1 MASLE
6 ELVISLRADSSRVE
20 NALNSI
26 ENRLGRLGSA
36 SEQAGTTLQ
45 NAFNRTNFSQLT
57 TRLQQVQRAQE
68 NVQRAFNT
76 GQINVG
82 QYQRAI
88 QPLNQLRDSLNSLTP
103 SINRPVQAVNSLSSS
118 FSRSFSS
125 ASSLQTGLSGLGSV
139 VGTLLNPVTLAIAG
153 FTALAG
159 AFTLGVKSALD
170 AGVELERQKLGL
182 AGLINATTQFSTA
195 QGKALTPQENLNA
208 SVEQAG
214 GLFQELR
221 KQAILLADIDTNDLL
236 QASQAGLVGLGKAGI
251 TNFKEQADVIGTV
264 TAALKQLKPNMTEA
278 EKKFEIRA
286 FLGGDFGN
294 AKADFASLIASV
306 NGGAEAFKK
315 QYDEAVKNGT
325 AYEFLREKLS
335 SFKDSAILSADT
347 VSNKFSVISES
358 ADLVNTAIGSGML
371 PAFKSLQDSIIG
383 NFWEKQADGS
393 LKFKDSILQTAE
405 SIGVNLGQAFTAI
418 EPIIKPVFD
427 IILNSIELVGNAIGA
442 FAEAVGI
449 NVQDSSNQLQGF
461 ASVIDFVG
469 DRIGGLVKIVVGGF
483 QIAIGVAKTFAGAFT
498 GVFEDAINLIIDVV
512 NKVQFLGAA
521 FQLLSTIIIDSVA
534 EWTAPFRESVVQTF
548 NDSLQAVQDFIQP
561 FVSGFQSAI
570 NWVANKFNE
579 ISGATSNTLNSA
591 NAQVSSFNQK
601 LVSQFQGA
609 INAVIGL
616 LNGLRAAFVS
626 VFNNVA
632 GIINNFGGKVSQ
644 MTGGGFKPIDLKS
657 KLGLDA
663 KSVKA
668 QFKSAGGNISAG
680 FGELFNG
687 RNQKKLPKTKGSG
700 IDLSSLTAGSKGGGA
715 GDSGKKAKGKK
726 AKGDGLA
733 GDRNRLALLNE
744 EGVSLE
750 KQAQTLE
757 KIFAKKKS
765 ILAESIKNN
774 ALTLKQAQDEA
785 NQDVGKERRNLE
797 QETAL
802 SSLEVERAKIEQ
814 AKALGLINEKT
825 ASQKLTA
832 LDQEKIKLEANFA
845 AENARI
851 ETANKI
857 SGIEKE
863 KAGIQEKLT
872 QLIQDSNLKEF
883 EKLATLDAT
892 REKLN
897 GQITALQGQKDKFD
911 DIKKLQNELLK
922 NDLER
927 KKVLGELSLDQANK
941 LSELETELGKKN
953 ILIEKEKELLGIKQK
968 SIGLQAS
975 NKSQLESI
983 SAQTEIN
990 KTKFQ
995 GLKDLAKGFGDNLKS
1010 AFEEGKFNA
1019 EKFFN
1024 GMIELLSNF
1033 ATKAIE
1039 TLFSAGGQGGGGG
1052 GILGSLFSSF
1062 GGMGG
1067 GQSRG
1072 GGAGFSNG
1080 APSDGGYE
1088 DAGGVFHSW
1097 SESLNKSTQ
1106 NLDTFSLS
1114 CSQTDGS
1121 LGGLGQGLSGIAG
1134 TFGSV
1139 LQGAGQQIGG
1149 FAGTAL
1155 SAFGS
1160 ILSGVLNA
1168 VMSAFGGGGG
1178 MALGFATGGLVKAAT
1193 GGYISGSG
1201 TGTSDSIPAMLS
1213 NGEYVINAKSTEQ
1226 FMPLLNAI
1234 NTGKFKGFSNG
1245 GVVMKSRGASAN
1257 GLPSSGI
1264 MNSMAV
1270 SKQPIINI
1278 NAMDSQD
1285 VIRALTKK
1293 DVRKHLFDT
1302 SNNAVQ
1308 TSSNKAFNRST
1319 MEFSK

>member
-45 NAFNRTNFSQLT
+45 NAFNRINFSQLT

-68 NVQRAFNT
+68 NLTRSFQS
-76 GQINVG
+76 GQINTG

-103 SINRPVQAVNSLSSS
+103 SINRPAQAINSLSSS

-170 AGVELERQKLGL
+170 AGVNLERQKLGL

-315 QYDEAVKNGT
+315 QYNEAVKNGT

-427 IILNSIELVGNAIGA
+427 IILSSIELVGNATGA
-442 FAEAVGI
+442 LGEAFGTTA
-449 NVQDSSNQLQGF
+449 QDSANGLQGL
-461 ASVIDFVG
+461 ATVIDFVG
-469 DRIGGLVKIVVGGF
+469 DRVGGLVKIIVGYN
-483 QIAIGVAKTFAGAFT
+483 QTLIGVVRATLGAIV
-498 GVFEDAINLIIDVV
+498 GVFENAINSI
-512 NKVQFLGAA
+512 
-521 FQLLSTIIIDSVA
+521 
-534 EWTAPFRESVVQTF
+534 
-548 NDSLQAVQDFIQP
+548 
-561 FVSGFQSAI
+561 
-570 NWVANKFNE
+570 
-579 ISGATSNTLNSA
+579 
-591 NAQVSSFNQK
+591 
-601 LVSQFQGA
+601 
-609 INAVIGL
+609 IGL

-626 VFNNVA
+626 VFNGVA
-632 GIINNFGGKVSQ
+632 GIVNNFGGNISKI
-644 MTGGGFKPIDLKS
+644 TGQGFKFIDLKS

-687 RNQKKLPKTKGSG
+687 RNQKKLPKAKSSG

-715 GDSGKKAKGKK
+715 GGSGSGKKAKGGSGSK

-733 GDRNRLALLNE
+733 DDRNRLALLNE

-825 ASQKLTA
+825 ANQKLTA

-851 ETANKI
+851 ATANKI
-857 SGIEKE
+857 ASLENDKTAIQQKLTSF
-863 KAGIQEKLT
+863 IQE
-872 QLIQDSNLKEF
+872 SNLAEF

-892 REKLN
+892 KVKLEE
-897 GQITALQGQKDKFD
+897 QIKALGGQKDKFD

-927 KKVLGELSLDQANK
+927 KKLLGGLSLDQQEK
-941 LSELETELGKKN
+941 LSALETELGKLN
-953 ILIEKEKELLGIKQK
+953 IKIAQEQKLLGIKLEQNK
-968 SIGLQAS
+968 LQAS

-983 SAQTEIN
+983 SAQTEVN

-995 GLKDLAKGFGDNLKS
+995 GLNDLAKGFGDNLKG

-1039 TLFSAGGQGGGGG
+1039 TLFSAGGQGGGFS
-1052 GILGSLFSSF
+1052 LGSLFSSF

-1067 GQSRG
+1067 GG
-1072 GGAGFSNG
+1072 GGQRFENG

-1088 DAGGVFHSW
+1088 DAGGAFHSW

-1106 NLDTFSLS
+1106 NLDTFSSS

-1234 NTGKFKGFSNG
+1234 NTGKFKGFSSG
-1245 GVVMKSRGASAN
+1245 GVVMKSRGASAS

-1302 SNNAVQ
+1302 SNNAIQ

>member
-36 SEQAGTTLQ
+36 SERAGTTLQ

-68 NVQRAFNT
+68 NLTRSFQS
-76 GQINVG
+76 GQINTG

-103 SINRPVQAVNSLSSS
+103 SINRPTQAVNGFAGSIASLI
-118 FSRSFSS
+118 
-125 ASSLQTGLSGLGSV
+125 
-139 VGTLLNPVTLAIAG
+139 NPTTLAIGAL
-153 FTALAG
+153 TALAG

-170 AGVELERQKLGL
+170 AGVNLERQKLGL

-306 NGGAEAFKK
+306 NGGAEAFKA
-315 QYDEAVKNGT
+315 QYAEAVKNGT

-358 ADLVNTAIGSGML
+358 ADLVSTAIGSGML

-383 NFWEKQADGS
+383 NFWEKQTDGS

-427 IILNSIELVGNAIGA
+427 IILSSIELVGNATGA
-442 FAEAVGI
+442 LGEAFGTTA
-449 NVQDSSNQLQGF
+449 QDSANGLQGL

-469 DRIGGLVKIVVGGF
+469 DRVGGLVKIIVGYN
-483 QIAIGVAKTFAGAFT
+483 QTLIGVVRATLGAFT

-570 NWVANKFNE
+570 DWVANKFNE

-687 RNQKKLPKTKGSG
+687 RNQKKLPKNKGTG
-700 IDLSSLTAGSKGGGA
+700 VNLGDLFAGSKGGGA
-715 GDSGKKAKGKK
+715 GGSGSGKKAKGGSGSK

-733 GDRNRLALLNE
+733 DDRNRLALLNE

-797 QETAL
+797 QEAAL

-851 ETANKI
+851 ATANKI
-857 SGIEKE
+857 ASLENDKTAIQQKLTSF
-863 KAGIQEKLT
+863 IQE
-872 QLIQDSNLKEF
+872 SNLAEF

-892 REKLN
+892 KVKLEE
-897 GQITALQGQKDKFD
+897 QIKALQGQKDKFD

-927 KKVLGELSLDQANK
+927 KKLLGGLSLDQQEK
-941 LSELETELGKKN
+941 LSALETELGKLN
-953 ILIEKEKELLGIKQK
+953 IKIAQEQKLLGIKLEQNK
-968 SIGLQAS
+968 LQAS

-995 GLKDLAKGFGDNLKS
+995 GLKDLAKGFGDNLKG

-1024 GMIELLSNF
+1024 GMIELLGNF

-1039 TLFSAGGQGGGGG
+1039 TLFSAGGQNGGFS
-1052 GILGSLFSSF
+1052 LGSLFSSF

-1072 GGAGFSNG
+1072 GGQRFSNG
-1080 APSDGGYE
+1080 DPSDGGYE
-1088 DAGGVFHSW
+1088 DADGAFHSW
-1097 SESLNKSTQ
+1097 SESLNQSTGKL
-1106 NLDTFSLS
+1106 NELS
-1114 CSQTDGS
+1114 ATTAETGGS

-1168 VMSAFGGGGG
+1168 VMSAFGGGG

-1234 NTGKFKGFSNG
+1234 NTGKFKGFSSG

>member
-6 ELVISLRADSSRVE
+6 ELVISLRADSSHVE

-26 ENRLGRLGSA
+26 ENRLTRLGFV
-36 SEQAGTTLQ
+36 SERAGTTLQ
-45 NAFNRTNFSQLT
+45 NAFNQTNFNQLT
-57 TRLQQVQRAQE
+57 TRLNQVQRAQE
-68 NVQRAFNT
+68 NLTRSFQS
-76 GQINVG
+76 GQINTE
-82 QYQRAI
+82 QYERAI
-88 QPLNQLRDSLNSLTP
+88 QPLNQLRNGLNSLTP
-103 SINRPVQAVNSLSSS
+103 SINRPTQALNSLSSA
-118 FSRSFSS
+118 FSQSFSS
-125 ASSLQTGLSGLGSV
+125 ASSLRSGLSGLGSV
-139 VGTLLNPVTLAIAG
+139 IGTLLNPVTLAIAG

-170 AGVELERQKLGL
+170 AGVNLERQKLGL

-195 QGKALTPQENLNA
+195 QGKALTSQENLNA

-306 NGGAEAFKK
+306 NGGAEAFKA
-315 QYDEAVKNGT
+315 QYAEAIKNGT
-325 AYEFLREKLS
+325 AYEFLKDKLS

-383 NFWEKQADGS
+383 NFWEKQSDGS

-418 EPIIKPVFD
+418 EPLIKPVFD
-427 IILNSIELVGNAIGA
+427 IILSSIELVSNAIGA

-449 NVQDSSNQLQGF
+449 NTQDSANQLQGL
-461 ASVIDFVG
+461 AGVIDFVG
-469 DRIGGLVKIVVGGF
+469 DRIGGLVKIVVGGY
-483 QIAIGVAKTFAGAFT
+483 QIAFGVSKAVLGAIV
-498 GVFEDAINLIIDVV
+498 GVFENAINSI
-512 NKVQFLGAA
+512 
-521 FQLLSTIIIDSVA
+521 
-534 EWTAPFRESVVQTF
+534 
-548 NDSLQAVQDFIQP
+548 
-561 FVSGFQSAI
+561 
-570 NWVANKFNE
+570 
-579 ISGATSNTLNSA
+579 
-591 NAQVSSFNQK
+591 
-601 LVSQFQGA
+601 
-609 INAVIGL
+609 IGL
-616 LNGLRAAFVS
+616 LNVLRAAFVG
-626 VFNNVA
+626 VFNGIA
-632 GIINNFGGKVSQ
+632 GIVNNFGGNISKL
-644 MTGGGFKPIDLKS
+644 TGQGFKPIELTKS
-657 KLGLDA
+657 LGLDA

-668 QFKSAGGNISAG
+668 QFKVAGGNISSG
-680 FGELFNG
+680 FGELFSG
-687 RNQKKLPKTKGSG
+687 RKQKSLPKAKSSG
-700 IDLSSLTAGSKGGGA
+700 INLGDLTAGSKGGGA
-715 GDSGKKAKGKK
+715 GSGGAGKKAKGGGAGGG
-726 AKGDGLA
+726 AKSDGLA
-733 GDRNRLALLNE
+733 DDRNRLALLNE
-744 EGVSLE
+744 EGLSLE

-797 QETAL
+797 QEAAL
-802 SSLEVERAKIEQ
+802 SALELERAKIEQ

-825 ASQKLTA
+825 ANQRLTA
-832 LDQEKIKLEANFA
+832 LDQEKIKLDANFA

-857 SGIEKE
+857 AGLEND

-872 QLIQDSNLKEF
+872 QLIQESNLKEF
-883 EKLATLDAT
+883 ERLTTLDAT
-892 REKLN
+892 KAKLEE
-897 GQITALQGQKDKFD
+897 QIKALGGQKDKFD

-927 KKVLGELSLDQANK
+927 KKVLGELSLDQTNK
-941 LSELETELGKKN
+941 LAELETELGKKD
-953 ILIEKEKELLGIKQK
+953 ILITKEKELLGIKQQGI
-968 SIGLQAS
+968 SLQAS
-975 NKSQLESI
+975 NKSALESI
-983 SAQTEIN
+983 SAQTEVN
-990 KTKFQ
+990 KNKFT
-995 GLKDLAKGFGDNLKS
+995 GLNDLAKGFGENLKG
-1010 AFEEGKFNA
+1010 AFENGKFNA
-1019 EKFFN
+1019 EKFFSS
-1024 GMIELLSNF
+1024 MIELLGNF

-1039 TLFSAGGQGGGGG
+1039 TLFSGQGGGFS
-1052 GILGSLFSSF
+1052 LGNLFSNF

-1072 GGAGFSNG
+1072 GGFSNG
-1080 APSDGGYE
+1080 APSDGGWE
-1088 DAGGVFHSW
+1088 DKNGAFHSW
-1097 SESLNKSTQ
+1097 SESLNKSTA
-1106 NLDTFSLS
+1106 NLDNFSSS

-1134 TFGSV
+1134 SFGSI

-1149 FAGTAL
+1149 FAGTAV
-1155 SAFGS
+1155 SALGS
-1160 ILSGVLNA
+1160 ILSGILNA
-1168 VMSAFGGGGG
+1168 VMSAFSGGMGGG
-1178 MALGFATGGLVKAAT
+1178 LGFATGGLVKAAT
-1193 GGYISGSG
+1193 GGFISGSG

-1213 NGEYVINAKSTEQ
+1213 NGEYVINAKSTEK

-1234 NTGKFKGFSNG
+1234 NTGKFKGFSSG
-1245 GVVMKSRGASAN
+1245 GVVMNSRGASTH
-1257 GLPSSGI
+1257 GLQSGGI
-1264 MNSMAV
+1264 MGSMTV

-1278 NAMDSQD
+1278 TAMDSQD